1 MFSKNKTQ
9 HKDQTTEASA
19 DNLATHERL
28 ERIKQDIANGEYEVN
43 PESIADKIIQ
53 FEEHL

>member
-19 DNLATHERL
+19 DNFVCHEKL
-28 ERIKQDIANGEYEVN
+28 ERIKRDIANGEYEVN